1 MSCFPLIGSFVF
13 VSLWIKMG
21 LETFEQH
28 LRYEIIDQKE
38 DENNVKYKCQICFEE
53 FNDQHLQELHISIS
67 HDYENIDTVSKLEIY
82 NNSELP
88 KYPEI
93 EEEMAIDIIVS

>member
-1 MSCFPLIGSFVF
+1 
-13 VSLWIKMG
+13 MG

-53 FNDQHLQELHISIS
+53 FNDQHLQELHTSIS

-93 EEEMAIDIIVS
+93 EEEMAIDICYMYHRKIHM